1 MYLFGNL
8 SYRYIKT
15 DILEYC
21 TIVKRKLTVTKIIIL
36 RNKPQRKHYYYW
48 SEIAGSLETT

>member
-15 DILEYC
+15 DILEYS

-36 RNKPQRKHYYYW
+36 RNKP
-48 SEIAGSLETT
+48 